1 MTSLPIGQRRINRF
15 ITESGEPG
23 SGHSLI
29 LITNV
34 SKKTLCLEP
43 RAGERGVNPTVARPN
58 TSEMEFNFWRKQ
70 YNQAITLWR
79 WYGNENVEII
89 AVGKRFIRTLS

>member
-1 MTSLPIGQRRINRF
+1 MTSLHIGQRRINRF

-29 LITNV
+29 LTTNV

-43 RAGERGVNPTVARPN
+43 RPGEGGVNPTVAPQHKRN
-58 TSEMEFNFWRKQ
+58 GIQLLEKAVQSSHNALAVVWKQ
-70 YNQAITLWR
+70 
-79 WYGNENVEII
+79 
-89 AVGKRFIRTLS
+89 KR